1 MIYSVQLKLGHS
13 SHDFNQVS
21 MAVLKCMKMAMAIIP
36 LKATLE
42 IIRVPLR
49 GFFVATISL
58 SIQKTFQTKRCSNG
72 VAFFDCQRSKTGQPF
87 ACLSLDTRMK

>member
-36 LKATLE
+36 LMATLE

-49 GFFVATISL
+49 GFLRSNNIVINSENISNETLFEL
-58 SIQKTFQTKRCSNG
+58 SG
-72 VAFFDCQRSKTGQPF
+72 VFLITSV
-87 ACLSLDTRMK
+87 